1 MVGLLSNIA
10 KSDQIKIKYM
20 YLDVISGIGSM
31 GAMGA

>member
-20 YLDVISGIGSM
+20 YLGVNCVIVDSDLS
-31 GAMGA
+31 